1 MTSANKA
8 HIVSI
13 DDDDALLKL
22 VTAILGKSYRVTT
35 FSDAQV
41 ALDKLR
47 ELEPDLIICDIDMPN
62 LSGLKLHEALRESTT
77 RFVPFIF
84 LTGLKDR
91 QTFRKGMVQGAD
103 DYLTKPFSADEL
115 RAAVKTRLTRA
126 RTLRENNEENDEAQN
141 VLRITSLGGADVS
154 YNGAVLHYEAKKV
167 IELLLYLLV
176 NDAPVNL
183 RGVLSELWRNKV
195 KDNNVH
201 VLLGRARKTYQN
213 LAEFVVEGEQL
224 RLELATSAKWDAATF
239 EQAAKN
245 ALQSQDYLELEHTSS
260 LYTGSFLPG
269 FDSPWSESQRAHYD
283 ALYLD
288 ILEASRQSAPDELS
302 KERARVRLK
311 TFLGED

>member
-1 MTSANKA
+1 MTSANKT

-22 VTAILGKSYRVTT
+22 VTAILDKTYRVTT

-41 ALDKLR
+41 ALNKIR
-47 ELEPDLIICDIDMPN
+47 ELEPDLIICDIDMPS
-62 LSGLKLHEALRESTT
+62 LSGFELHEALRAGTT

-115 RAAVKTRLTRA
+115 RTAVETRLARA
-126 RTLRENNEENDEAQN
+126 RTLRENDEAQN
-141 VLRITSLGGADVS
+141 VLQITSLGGADVS
-154 YNGAVLHYEAKKV
+154 YNGKVLHYEAKKV

-176 NDAPVNL
+176 HDAPVNL
-183 RGVLSELWRNKV
+183 RGTLSELWRNKV
-195 KDNNVH
+195 KDNNIH

-213 LAEFVVEGEQL
+213 LAKFIVEGEQL
-224 RLELATSAKWDAATF
+224 RLELATSAEWDAATF
-239 EQAAKN
+239 KQAAKN
-245 ALQSQDYLELEHTSS
+245 ALQNRDYLELEHTAS

-288 ILEASRQSAPDELS
+288 VLEANLSAAPDS
-302 KERARVRLK
+302 VTRERARVRLK